1 MATGSEP
8 VSAENL
14 RAALR
19 EFEEMLDEKYG
30 GGSVTPTPGAYLS
43 VSDNVKTGGSGIN
56 WSNGY
61 NEKTATFTDSGS
73 YSYSLKVTNGSTFG
87 RVTVTLPNG
96 DTLLDEGLSANV
108 TKRYDGTLTASTGR
122 SLTIEGND
130 VSVDLELSR
139 VS

>member
-19 EFEEMLDEKYG
+19 EFEEMLDAKYG

-61 NEKTATFTDSGS
+61 GEKSATFTVAGT
-73 YSYSLKVTNGSTFG
+73 YSYTLKVTNGSSFG
-87 RVTVTLPNG
+87 WVTITLPNG
-96 DTLLDEGLSANV
+96 TTLLDQGLTANV
-108 TKRYDGTLTASTGR
+108 TKRYDGTLSASAGR
-122 SLTIEGND
+122 SLTIEGDD
-130 VSVDLELSR
+130 VSVDLELSLA
-139 VS
+139 S